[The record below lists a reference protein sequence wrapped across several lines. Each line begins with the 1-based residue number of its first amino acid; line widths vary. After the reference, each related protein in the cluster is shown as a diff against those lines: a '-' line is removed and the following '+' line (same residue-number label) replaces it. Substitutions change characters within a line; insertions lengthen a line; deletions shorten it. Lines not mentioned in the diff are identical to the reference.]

1 MRKNDTRPYKNK
13 VQNREVQ
20 TSKQLLTDGGQ
31 TVDASDLSLFQV
43 VSLAIIVDEPRYG
56 LAIKRELEEFYGQEV
71 NHGRLY
77 ANLDELVEK
86 GLAEKSELDKR
97 TNEYAGTD
105 AGQEVL
111 EEFDG
116 WLADRLPPKIMTD
129 GGEPVSTATP
139 NSSDMGAGAP
149 DRHFGMEAM
158 DLDDVS
164 VSRDNGRY
172 VITVRGPNPGGDVD
186 GERVVDLANEMGH
199 DILGVSADLDAD
211 ELVIEVS
218 L

>member
-1 MRKNDTRPYKNK
+1 MSKDNTRPYKNK
-13 VQNREVQ
+13 VQNPKVQ
-20 TSKQLLTDGGQ
+20 SGKQILTDGGQ
-31 TVDASDLSLFQV
+31 SVDASDLSLFQV
-43 VSLAIIVDEPRYG
+43 VALAIIVDEPRYG
-56 LAIKRELEEFYGQEV
+56 LAVKRQLEEFYDEEV

-77 ANLDELVEK
+77 PNLDQLVEK

-105 AGQEVL
+105 AGREVL

-116 WLADRLPPKIMTD
+116 WLVDRLPPKMMAD

-139 NSSDMGAGAP
+139 SNSDMGAGAH

-172 VITVRGPNPGGDVD
+172 VITVSGPNPGGNVD

-199 DILGVSADLDAD
+199 DILGVSANLDAD
-211 ELVIEVS
+211 ELVVEVA

>member
-1 MRKNDTRPYKNK
+1 MRKNDNRPYKNK
-13 VQNREVQ
+13 VQNPKVQ
-20 TSKQLLTDGGQ
+20 TSNQILTDGGHP
-31 TVDASDLSLFQV
+31 VDASDLSLFQV

-56 LAIKRELEEFYGQEV
+56 LAIKRELEEFYDQEV

-77 ANLDELVEK
+77 PNLDELVEK

-105 AGQEVL
+105 AGEEVL
-111 EEFDG
+111 EEFDS
-116 WLADRLPPKIMTD
+116 WLADRLPPKMMAD
-129 GGEPVSTATP
+129 GGEPVRTAAP
-139 NSSDMGAGAP
+139 SNSDMGTGAH

-172 VITVRGPNPGGDVD
+172 VITVSGPNPGGNVD

-199 DILGVSADLDAD
+199 EILGVSADLDAD
-211 ELVIEVS
+211 ELVIEVA